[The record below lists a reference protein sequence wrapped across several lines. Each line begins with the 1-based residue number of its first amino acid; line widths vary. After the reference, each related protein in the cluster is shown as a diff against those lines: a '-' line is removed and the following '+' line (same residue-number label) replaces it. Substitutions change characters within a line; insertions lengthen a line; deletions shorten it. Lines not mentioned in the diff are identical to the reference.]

1 MIKRLAAIDNKS
13 ISAYRL
19 ENILWINQLLLYSQ
33 LFILL
38 RHLFIVINPLPADHK
53 RPIAVKESKATED
66 ELSMSVNIFIS
77 IG

>member
-38 RHLFIVINPLPADHK
+38 RHLFIVINHLPADHK

-77 IG
+77 MG